1 MNSNNIKEKMSA
13 AVLVRGF
20 AGAKA
25 QGFGIDDVGL
35 STLRTSSPP
44 TRITIWLVPDLGRVL
59 IARAYL
65 KRTSQSSKVAAS
77 FFSFS
82 RSFCLLLVFVLR
94 QDNQLVIQ
102 R

>member
-1 MNSNNIKEKMSA
+1 MQGVHLPDRTMNSNNIKEKMSA

-65 KRTSQSSKVAAS
+65 KKDFPVFQSGGI
-77 FFSFS
+77 FF
-82 RSFCLLLVFVLR
+82 LV
-94 QDNQLVIQ
+94 
-102 R
+102 